1 MRKKLIHK
9 NFDEKVLDEIKI
21 YEPVEDFANEEQI
34 DSNVDLD
41 NELDEVKEP
50 KEDLKV
56 INETNE
62 LLIEELKEEKNLFA
76 LKFVIDEL

>member
-1 MRKKLIHK
+1 M
-9 NFDEKVLDEIKI
+9 
-21 YEPVEDFANEEQI
+21 EDFANEEQI